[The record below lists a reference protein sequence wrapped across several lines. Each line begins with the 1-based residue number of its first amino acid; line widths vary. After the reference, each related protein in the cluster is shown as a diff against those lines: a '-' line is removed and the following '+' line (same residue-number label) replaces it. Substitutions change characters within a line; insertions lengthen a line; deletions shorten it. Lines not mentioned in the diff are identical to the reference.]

1 MKMNHKNSAR
11 KLIAAAVMLAAV
23 ATLSVGAFAAEDDSV
38 VAGYLPPSGS
48 TVQGNIALY
57 SGSEQTETAVTDD
70 VVVAGYLP
78 PLPMDQMIQ
87 GDIMLLSADGDVPVE
102 AAPETAETTEKVPLA
117 AGLTMTGLPWK
128 DVLFTAR
135 QDGQVLTLAAPEDIV
150 TVKGTIGD
158 LRKQMAQ
165 GIGTLSVVTNK
176 NSTTLNLT
184 LMCEG
189 YSDNTRFTLR
199 QVGSSTILTIGGRC
213 RRDLLIG
220 R

>member
-11 KLIAAAVMLAAV
+11 KLIAAAVMMAAV

-87 GDIMLLSADGDVPVE
+87 GDIMLLSADGDIPVE
-102 AAPETAETTEKVPLA
+102 AAAETAETTEKVPLA

-135 QDGQVLTLAAPEDIV
+135 QNGQVLTLAAPEDIV